1 MIKSSLYLKSTIPL
15 LLLGISSFLLFTRFI
30 ADEYRL
36 QHERFIDSL
45 VDNVI
50 TSVSISAE
58 VDASRENLQ
67 RVLAA
72 LSSNSAIQ
80 EIMIIAPESL
90 DIVASK
96 RLFIQKS
103 SLLNPGI
110 IGKEKLEELI
120 HFKSQLSDKVK
131 VIYHHHENWYALS
144 WLYLVDPEIRRLRAY
159 YFWIHIDSTQHQ
171 EKLNQRLESF
181 TFNFLIIISI
191 MVGLSFWLLHY
202 FVTSP
207 LTKIGVTIRQ
217 GLPIPKDI
225 IKQQGGDV
233 IAKVAGSYNKAIKQ
247 AQERAEQLEKTRHY
261 IDGITQHVPVL
272 LTYVDIEEKYRF
284 ANQLYCQLF
293 KLNEQEIV
301 GKTVKSILPVDIYDR
316 IQDHLFN
323 ALKGNETAFEI
334 DVTIDG
340 VQKYLITTYT
350 PDFTHD
356 GHVEGV
362 FACIEDV
369 TELKNSEQQLATYAS
384 EMEFNNWALEEA
396 KEQAENASK
405 AKADFLATM
414 SHEIRTPMNGV
425 LGMLDSLKDTPLNQE
440 QTEQIDIASRS
451 ALSLMRIINDIL
463 DFSKIESGKLEIDIN
478 EFDIVKLIKETA
490 TSFAKQAHD
499 KNIALILDID
509 EITLPI
515 IASDSVRIKQILT
528 NLIGNAIKFTESGEV
543 IIRAHYVYAQE
554 HQTPQI
560 KFQISD
566 TGIGISQDKC
576 NLIFEHFSQADTSTT
591 RQFGGTGLGLSI
603 VNKLCELL
611 GGEIVVKS
619 KLGLGSTFIVT
630 LPLSSKSI
638 ENQQVQHSIIH
649 DFTAKHFHFVE
660 HNSSF
665 LQACEH
671 TLSKFDIAVHKHKH
685 IHMLELEIAKLNG
698 EQLSSH
704 FYVLSWSLENS
715 HDIDRFVSLHLTN
728 TVTLLP
734 FNTSISSHFKQA
746 DFKQVKYCKKPCT
759 LLDIVHVLKQGSDN
773 HINDL
778 PIVQPKDYTRLFK
791 HILIVEDMPINQIV
805 ATQMLN
811 GSVEHLDFAN
821 NGLEALTKLKE
832 HKDNY
837 YELILMDCLMP
848 VMDGYEATRRI
859 RKREAGENNQYIPI
873 IAMTA
878 NAMNGDKEKCLD
890 AGMDE
895 YISKPLI
902 KEDLIALLERFSL

>member
-1 MIKSSLYLKSTIPL
+1 MIKNSLYLKSTIPL

-50 TSVSISAE
+50 TSMSISAE

-80 EIMIIAPESL
+80 DIMIIAPESL

-96 RLFIQKS
+96 RLYIQKR
-103 SLLNPGI
+103 SLLDSETL
-110 IGKEKLEELI
+110 GKKELDELLQYK
-120 HFKSQLSDKVK
+120 HQLNDKVR
-131 VIYHHHENWYALS
+131 VIYHHDENWYALS

-159 YFWIHIDSTQHQ
+159 YFWIHIDSTQHE
-171 EKLNQRLESF
+171 EKLNLQLGSF

-191 MVGLSFWLLHY
+191 MVGLSFWLLNY
-202 FVTSP
+202 FVTNP
-207 LTKIGVTIRQ
+207 LTKIGATIRK

-233 IAKVAGSYNKAIKQ
+233 IARVAISYNKAIKQ

-272 LTYVDIEEKYRF
+272 LTYVDREQKYRF
-284 ANQLYCQLF
+284 ANKLYCQLF
-293 KLNEQEIV
+293 KLNEHEIV
-301 GKTVKSILPVDIYDR
+301 GNTVKSVLPVDIYDR

-323 ALKGNETAFEI
+323 ALKGNEIAFEI
-334 DVTIDG
+334 DVTIGG
-340 VQKYLITTYT
+340 VRKYLITTYT
-350 PDFTHD
+350 PDFALNGD
-356 GHVEGV
+356 VEGV

-369 TELKNSEQQLATYAS
+369 TELKNSEEQLAKYAS
-384 EMEFNNWALEEA
+384 DMEFNNWALEEA

-425 LGMLDSLKDTPLNQE
+425 LGMLDSLKSTPLNKE
-440 QTEQIDIASRS
+440 QTEQVDIASRS

-478 EFDIVKLIKETA
+478 EFDVVKLIKETA
-490 TSFAKQAHD
+490 TSFAKQTHE

-515 IASDSVRIKQILT
+515 ISSDSVRIKQILT
-528 NLIGNAIKFTESGEV
+528 NLIGNAVKFTESGE
-543 IIRAHYVYAQE
+543 IIVKAQYVYSKDHHAPE
-554 HQTPQI
+554 I
-560 KFQISD
+560 KLQVSD
-566 TGIGISQDKC
+566 TGIGIPEDKC
-576 NLIFEHFSQADTSTT
+576 DLIFEHFSQADTSTT

-603 VNKLCELL
+603 VSKLCELL

-619 KLGLGSTFIVT
+619 KLGLGSTFTVT
-630 LPLSSKSI
+630 LPLSSKHS
-638 ENQQVQHSIIH
+638 ENQQLQHCIFH
-649 DFTAKHFHFVE
+649 DFTAKHFHFVDI
-660 HNSSF
+660 NSSF
-665 LQACEH
+665 FNACER
-671 TLSKFDIAVHKHKH
+671 TLSKFDIAIHKHKN
-685 IHMLELEIAKLNG
+685 ITLLEEDIKKLNE

-704 FYVLSWSLENS
+704 FYVLNWSTENS
-715 HDIDRFVSLHLTN
+715 HDIDKFVSSHIAN

-734 FNTSISSHFKQA
+734 FNTAIDSHFKQSNVQ
-746 DFKQVKYCKKPCT
+746 QVKYCKTPCT
-759 LLDIVHVLKQGSDN
+759 LRDVMDKLDQNEDSHVIESTAIQT
-773 HINDL
+773 
-778 PIVQPKDYTRLFK
+778 KDQTALFK
-791 HILIVEDMPINQIV
+791 HVLVVEDMPINQIV
-805 ATQMLN
+805 VTQMLN
-811 GSVEHLDFAN
+811 GAVEQLDFAS

-832 HKDNY
+832 HEDNY

-878 NAMNGDKEKCLD
+878 NAMNGDKEKCFD

>member
-1 MIKSSLYLKSTIPL
+1 MIKNSLYLKSTIPL

-50 TSVSISAE
+50 TSMSISAE

-80 EIMIIAPESL
+80 DIMIISPESL

-96 RLFIQKS
+96 RLFIQKR
-103 SLLNPGI
+103 SLLDSETL
-110 IGKEKLEELI
+110 GKKELDELL
-120 HFKSQLSDKVK
+120 HYKSQLSDKVR
-131 VIYHHHENWYALS
+131 VIYHHDENWYALS

-159 YFWIHIDSTQHQ
+159 YFWIHIDSTQHE
-171 EKLNQRLESF
+171 EKLNQQLGSF
-181 TFNFLIIISI
+181 TYNFLIIISI
-191 MVGLSFWLLHY
+191 MVGLSFWLLNY

-207 LTKIGVTIRQ
+207 LTKIGATIRK
-217 GLPIPKDI
+217 GLPIPKGI
-225 IKQQGGDV
+225 IKRQSGDV
-233 IAKVAGSYNKAIKQ
+233 IARVATSYNKAIKQ
-247 AQERAEQLEKTRHY
+247 SQERAEQLEKTRHY

-272 LTYVDIEEKYRF
+272 LTYVDNEEKYRF
-284 ANQLYCQLF
+284 ANKLYCQLF
-293 KLNEQEIV
+293 KLNEHEIV
-301 GKTVKSILPVDIYDR
+301 GNTVKSVLPVDIYDR

-334 DVTIDG
+334 DVTIGG
-340 VQKYLITTYT
+340 VRKYLITTYT
-350 PDFTHD
+350 PDFALNGD
-356 GHVEGV
+356 VEGV

-369 TELKNSEQQLATYAS
+369 TELKNSEEQLAKYAS
-384 EMEFNNWALEEA
+384 DMEFNNWALEEA

-425 LGMLDSLKDTPLNQE
+425 LGMLDSLKNTPLDKE
-440 QTEQIDIASRS
+440 QTEQVDIASRS

-478 EFDIVKLIKETA
+478 EFDVVKLIKETA
-490 TSFAKQAHD
+490 TSFAKQTHE

-515 IASDSVRIKQILT
+515 ISSDSVRIKQILT
-528 NLIGNAIKFTESGEV
+528 NLIGNAVKFTESGEIV
-543 IIRAHYVYAQE
+543 VKAQYVYSKGHHAPE
-554 HQTPQI
+554 I
-560 KFQISD
+560 KLQVSD
-566 TGIGISQDKC
+566 TGIGISEDKC
-576 NLIFEHFSQADTSTT
+576 DLIFEHFSQADTSTT

-603 VNKLCELL
+603 VSKLCELL
-611 GGEIVVKS
+611 GGEIAVKS
-619 KLGLGSTFIVT
+619 KLGLGSTFIVI
-630 LPLSSKSI
+630 LPLSSKNS
-638 ENQQVQHSIIH
+638 ENQQLQHSIFH
-649 DFTAKHFHFVE
+649 DFTAKHFHFVDI
-660 HNSSF
+660 NSSF
-665 LQACEH
+665 LNACERI
-671 TLSKFDIAVHKHKH
+671 LSKFDIAMHRHKNIKLLDEN
-685 IHMLELEIAKLNG
+685 IKKLNE

-704 FYVLSWSLENS
+704 FYLLNWSTEDS
-715 HDIDRFVSLHLTN
+715 QHIDQFVSSHIAN
-728 TVTLLP
+728 AVTLLP
-734 FNTSISSHFKQA
+734 FNTSIEGHFKQA
-746 DFKQVKYCKKPCT
+746 DVQQVKYCKTPCS
-759 LLDIVHVLKQGSDN
+759 LLDIVHKLEQTEDSHVTQN
-773 HINDL
+773 ATT
-778 PIVQPKDYTRLFK
+778 QTKDQTTLFK
-791 HILIVEDMPINQIV
+791 HVLVVEDMPINQIV
-805 ATQMLN
+805 VTQMLN
-811 GSVEHLDFAN
+811 GAVEQLDFAN

-832 HKDNY
+832 HEDNY
-837 YELILMDCLMP
+837 YELVLMDCLMP

-859 RKREAGENNQYIPI
+859 RKREAGEHNQYIPI

-878 NAMNGDKEKCLD
+878 NAMNGDKEKCFD

-902 KEDLIALLERFSL
+902 KGDFIALLERFTV

>member
-1 MIKSSLYLKSTIPL
+1 MIKNSLYLKSTIPL

-50 TSVSISAE
+50 TSMSISAE
-58 VDASRENLQ
+58 VDASRGNLQ

-80 EIMIIAPESL
+80 DIMIIAPESL

-96 RLFIQKS
+96 RLFIQKR
-103 SLLNPGI
+103 SLLDSETL
-110 IGKEKLEELI
+110 GKKELDELLQY
-120 HFKSQLSDKVK
+120 KSQLSDKVR
-131 VIYHHHENWYALS
+131 VIYHHDENWYALS

-159 YFWIHIDSTQHQ
+159 YFWIHIDSTQHE
-171 EKLNQRLESF
+171 EKLNQQLGSF
-181 TFNFLIIISI
+181 TYNFLIIISI
-191 MVGLSFWLLHY
+191 MVGLSFWLLNY

-207 LTKIGVTIRQ
+207 LTKIGATIRK
-217 GLPIPKDI
+217 GLPIPKGI

-233 IAKVAGSYNKAIKQ
+233 IARVATSYNKAIKQ
-247 AQERAEQLEKTRHY
+247 SQERAEQLEKTRHY

-272 LTYVDIEEKYRF
+272 LTYVDNEEKYRF
-284 ANQLYCQLF
+284 ANKLYCQLF
-293 KLNEQEIV
+293 KLNEHEIV
-301 GKTVKSILPVDIYDR
+301 GNTVKSILPVDIYDR

-334 DVTIDG
+334 DVTIGG
-340 VQKYLITTYT
+340 VRKYLITTYT
-350 PDFTHD
+350 PDFALNGD
-356 GHVEGV
+356 VEGV

-369 TELKNSEQQLATYAS
+369 TELKNSEEQLAKYAS
-384 EMEFNNWALEEA
+384 DMEFNNWALEEA

-425 LGMLDSLKDTPLNQE
+425 LGMLDSLKSTPLDKE
-440 QTEQIDIASRS
+440 QNEQVDIASRS

-478 EFDIVKLIKETA
+478 EFDVVKLIKETA
-490 TSFAKQAHD
+490 TSFAKQTHE

-515 IASDSVRIKQILT
+515 ISSDSVRIKQILT
-528 NLIGNAIKFTESGEV
+528 NLIGNAVKFTESGE
-543 IIRAHYVYAQE
+543 IIVKAHYVYSKDHHAPE
-554 HQTPQI
+554 I
-560 KFQISD
+560 KLQVSD
-566 TGIGISQDKC
+566 TGIGIPEEKC
-576 NLIFEHFSQADTSTT
+576 ALIFEHFSQADTSTT

-603 VNKLCELL
+603 VSKLCELL

-630 LPLSSKSI
+630 LPLSSKLS
-638 ENQQVQHSIIH
+638 ENQQLQHSIFH
-649 DFTAKHFHFVE
+649 DFTAKHFHFLDI
-660 HNSSF
+660 NSSF
-665 LQACEH
+665 LNACER
-671 TLSKFDIAVHKHKH
+671 TLTKFDIAMHKHKN
-685 IHMLELEIAKLNG
+685 IKLLEEDIKKHNE

-704 FYVLSWSLENS
+704 FYVLNWSTEDS
-715 HDIDRFVSLHLTN
+715 RHIDRFVSSHIAN

-734 FNTSISSHFKQA
+734 FNTSIDGHFKHA
-746 DFKQVKYCKKPCT
+746 DVQQVKYCKTPCT
-759 LLDIVHVLKQGSDN
+759 LLDIVHRLEQTEDN
-773 HINDL
+773 Y
-778 PIVQPKDYTRLFK
+778 VTQSSTTQTKDQTTLFK
-791 HILIVEDMPINQIV
+791 HVLVVEDMPINQIV
-805 ATQMLN
+805 VTQMLK
-811 GSVEHLDFAN
+811 GAVEQLDFAN

-832 HKDNY
+832 REDNN
-837 YELILMDCLMP
+837 YELVLMDCLMP

-859 RKREAGENNQYIPI
+859 RKREAGEHNQYIPI

-878 NAMNGDKEKCLD
+878 NAMNGDKEKCFD

-902 KEDLIALLERFSL
+902 KEDLIELLERFAV